1 MLVVF
6 VEKYSVPSLA
16 RAFEILDMLAMSSV
30 GLNKMDIARSVRIP
44 YSTAFN
50 LLNTMEAHGYVR
62 KEEASGKYFIG
73 LKLLSL
79 GSIPV
84 RDVGLRDT
92 AAPVLEDLVKQL
104 DLTAHLAI
112 LDRGEAVYIDKKE
125 PSGFLKI
132 NSWIGKRNYVH
143 TSAVGKALIAY
154 RSAAEVEELWKTGL
168 PKRTSQTITSLRK
181 FKSELA
187 EVVQRGYAVDLE
199 EDEVGG
205 RCLAA
210 PVFDATGGVIA
221 AIGISGIASQAPD
234 ERLPTLGEILRER
247 ATEVSRRLG
256 CPEASR
262 PAPTGLRLAASR
274 VPLRQQCA
282 PARSRPR

>member
-1 MLVVF
+1 MVSVK
-6 VEKYSVPSLA
+6 KYSVPALA

-30 GLNKMDIARSVRIP
+30 GLNKMEIARSVGIP

-62 KEEASGKYFIG
+62 KDEAKYYIG

-79 GSIPV
+79 GSVPM
-84 RDVGLRDT
+84 RDIGFREN
-92 AAPVLEDLVKQL
+92 AAPVLEELVKQL
-104 DLTAHLAI
+104 DFTAHLAI

-132 NSWIGKRNYVH
+132 NSWVGKRNYVH

-154 RSAAEVEELWKTGL
+154 RGAAEIEELWKQGM
-168 PKRTSQTITSLRK
+168 PKRTSRTITSLK
-181 FKSELA
+181 KLKAELA
-187 EVVQRGYAVDLE
+187 QVVQHGYAVDLE

-210 PVFDATGGVIA
+210 PIFDASGVVIA
-221 AIGISGIASQAPD
+221 AIGISAIASQAPD
-234 ERLPTLGEILRER
+234 ERLPLLGEILRQR
-247 ATEVSRRLG
+247 AAEISRRLG
-256 CPEASR
+256 CSEQRR
-262 PAPTGLRLAASR
+262 PAPHSPRTAATRIS
-274 VPLRQQCA
+274 QQRCKTTQA
-282 PARSRPR
+282 QRG

>member
-1 MLVVF
+1 VK
-6 VEKYSVPSLA
+6 KYSVPALA

-30 GLNKMDIARSVRIP
+30 GLNKMEIARSVGIP

-50 LLNTMEAHGYVR
+50 LLNTMEEHGYVR
-62 KEEASGKYFIG
+62 KAEATSKYYIG

-84 RDVGLRDT
+84 RDIGLRDT
-92 AAPVLEDLVKQL
+92 AAPVLEELVKEL
-104 DLTAHLAI
+104 EFTAHLAI
-112 LDRGEAVYIDKKE
+112 LDRGEAVYIDRKE

-154 RSAAEVEELWKTGL
+154 RGPTEVEEIWKNGL
-168 PKRTSQTITSLRK
+168 PKRTSQTITSLKR

-187 EVVQRGYAVDLE
+187 EVLQCGYAIDLE

-210 PVFDATGGVIA
+210 PVFNASGVVIA
-221 AIGISGIASQAPD
+221 AIGISAIASQVAD
-234 ERLPTLGEILRER
+234 ERLPKLGELLRQR
-247 ATEVSRRLG
+247 AKEISRRLG
-256 CPEASR
+256 WSEARKVSPNGSHSATHR
-262 PAPTGLRLAASR
+262 RRKFSSDNAQAQRT
-274 VPLRQQCA
+274 
-282 PARSRPR
+282 